1 MILSYYTEV
10 TDSLSIEMI
19 LADNRLIITSGLF
32 NRCEKLNI
40 TIVNPIREGW
50 LEYFWKSI
58 DTDNKVVYLEER
70 KTV

>member
-10 TDSLSIEMI
+10 TNKLSVERI
-19 LADNRLIITSGLF
+19 LEESRLIISSGLF

-40 TIVNPIREGW
+40 TIVNPIRKSW

-70 KTV
+70 KIL